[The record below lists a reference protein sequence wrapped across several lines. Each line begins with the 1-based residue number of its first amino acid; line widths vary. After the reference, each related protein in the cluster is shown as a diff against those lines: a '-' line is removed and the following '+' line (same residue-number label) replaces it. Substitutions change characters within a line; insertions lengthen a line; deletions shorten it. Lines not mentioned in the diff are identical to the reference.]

1 MVSQIA
7 AVMRLELRKSF
18 FSRRGLWI
26 YLLAIGPAL
35 LYLIHA
41 IDVTRDHEHR
51 QALLASH
58 PVSSSALHLVRK
70 DMTQEQVED
79 LLGEPYLKN
88 EFHQTERRPGKQP
101 VVHDYY
107 RYHYTDGE
115 S

>member
-1 MVSQIA
+1 MLSQIA

-26 YLLAIGPAL
+26 YLLAFGPAL

-41 IDVTRDHEHR
+41 VDVTRDHEHR

-58 PVSSSALHLVRK
+58 PVSTDALHSIRPE
-70 DMTQEQVED
+70 MTQQQMEKT
-79 LLGEPYLKN
+79 LGQPYLKN
-88 EFHQTERRPGKQP
+88 EFQGRRRRGQ
-101 VVHDYY
+101 
-107 RYHYTDGE
+107 E

>member
-1 MVSQIA
+1 MFSQIA

-18 FSRRGLWI
+18 LSRRGLWI
-26 YLLAIGPAL
+26 YLLAVGPAF

-58 PVSSSALHLVRK
+58 PVSSGALHLVRQG
-70 DMTQEQVED
+70 MTQQEVEE

-88 EFHQTERRPGKQP
+88 EFHQNGRRGP
-101 VVHDYY
+101 VDFARY
-107 RYHYTDGE
+107 RYTD
-115 S
+115 